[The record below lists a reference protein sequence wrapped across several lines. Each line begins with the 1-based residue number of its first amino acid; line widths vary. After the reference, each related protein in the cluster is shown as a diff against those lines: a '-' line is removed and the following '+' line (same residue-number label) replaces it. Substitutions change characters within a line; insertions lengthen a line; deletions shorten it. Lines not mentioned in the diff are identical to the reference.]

1 MQACQTNSPSAS
13 ADALAPGSESSSR
26 GLTPAAM
33 TVFSFAG
40 AMLIAA
46 SSSAVTPL
54 YHLYQASMH
63 LTPFWITIVFSS
75 YVASL
80 LTALLTVGG
89 LSDYVGRRP
98 VILVALLLNASAMIL
113 FSEAQG
119 VGQLI
124 LARMVQGLSVGVGTT
139 ALGAAILDT
148 NRARGPLLNSV
159 TAFLGMTVGSL
170 GAAALITFASDPL
183 HRVYEVLLGLTALLI
198 ALLYVMPESST
209 RKEGALASLR
219 LQVRVPP
226 QSRAILARLTP
237 ANVAA
242 WALGGLYLSLMPT
255 VVATAMGIASPWVGG
270 VVVAALMLTA
280 AIAVATF
287 RNWPVRRLIVMSTST
302 LGLGVA
308 DNDDRN
314 PATAS
319 CRAAGG
325 DDDRR
330 RGIRLDLFGNAA
342 GTAADRRTASA
353 RRAALGVLPAILS
366 GVRSACSGGRII
378 GSVYRACDHG
388 LYLRR
393 GHYPARLHLDDG
405 VAVDGSLIEE
415 CATLRGGSGTPAART
430 GARPARSSAAR
441 RAAAGSACADRAP
454 SSFPA

>member
-1 MQACQTNSPSAS
+1 MQACQTNSPSTA
-13 ADALAPGSESSSR
+13 ADTLAVGSERSAHT
-26 GLTPAAM
+26 LTPSAM

-63 LTPFWITIVFSS
+63 LTPFWITVVFSS

-98 VILVALLLNASAMIL
+98 VILVALLLNAAAMVL

-159 TAFLGMTVGSL
+159 TAFLGMTAGSL

-183 HRVYEVLLGLTALLI
+183 HRVYEVLLALTALLI
-198 ALLYVMPESST
+198 VLLYVMPESST
-209 RKEGALASLR
+209 RKAGALASL
-219 LQVRVPP
+219 LPQVRVPP

-242 WALGGLYLSLMPT
+242 WSLGGLYLSLMPT
-255 VVATAMGIASPWVGG
+255 LVATTMGIASPWVGG

-280 AIAVATF
+280 AIAVATS
-287 RNWPVRRLIVMSTST
+287 RNWPVRRLIVTST
-302 LGLGVA
+302 GTLALGVA
-308 DNDDRN
+308 I
-314 PATAS
+314 TMI
-319 CRAAGG
+319 
-325 DDDRR
+325 
-330 RGIRLDLFGNAA
+330 GIQQQQVIALFA
-342 GTAADRRTASA
+342 GTMIAGA
-353 RRAALGVLPAILS
+353 GF
-366 GVRSACSGGRII
+366 
-378 GSVYRACDHG
+378 GSTF
-388 LYLRR
+388 
-393 GHYPARLHLDDG
+393 
-405 VAVDGSLIEE
+405 S
-415 CATLRGGSGTPAART
+415 ATLRALLPTAEPHQRAGLLSAFYLQSYLAFAVPAVVAGLSVPVIGLAT
-430 GARPARSSAAR
+430 TAYIYGAVIILLAFISMMASLWTEK
-441 RAAAGSACADRAP
+441 
-454 SSFPA
+454 

>member
-1 MQACQTNSPSAS
+1 MQACQTNSSSAT
-13 ADALAPGSESSSR
+13 ADTLAPGSESSVR
-26 GLTPAAM
+26 ALTPAAM

-98 VILVALLLNASAMIL
+98 VILAALLLNASAMIL

-159 TAFLGMTVGSL
+159 TAFMGMTAGSL

-183 HRVYEVLLGLTALLI
+183 HRVYEVLLALTVLLV

-209 RKEGALASLR
+209 RKIGALASLVP
-219 LQVRVPP
+219 QVRVPP

-255 VVATAMGIASPWVGG
+255 VVATTMGIASPWVGG

-280 AIAVATF
+280 AVAVAAF
-287 RNWPVRRLIVMSTST
+287 RNWPVRRLIVMSTGT

-308 DNDDRN
+308 V
-314 PATAS
+314 S
-319 CRAAGG
+319 MI
-325 DDDRR
+325 
-330 RGIRLDLFGNAA
+330 GIQQQQV
-342 GTAADRRTASA
+342 
-353 RRAALGVLPAILS
+353 AALLTGTIIAGAGFGSTFSGTLRALLPTAEAHQRAGLLSAFYLQSYLAFALPAVVAGLAVPKIGLATTAYIYGAVIILLALIS
-366 GVRSACSGGRII
+366 MMAS
-378 GSVYRACDHG
+378 
-388 LYLRR
+388 LR
-393 GHYPARLHLDDG
+393 
-405 VAVDGSLIEE
+405 
-415 CATLRGGSGTPAART
+415 T
-430 GARPARSSAAR
+430 
-441 RAAAGSACADRAP
+441 DR
-454 SSFPA
+454 